1 LLFSIVKNTEI
12 LTVDNEIVHPCH
24 IVTG

>member
-1 LLFSIVKNTEI
+1 VKNTEI